1 MARQPLLLAALISV
15 SVGSLSAVAQTV
27 PAYIT
32 AAVNDKGRPAAD
44 TMLDANRKPA
54 ETVAFSGVK
63 PGNKV
68 ADFIA
73 GGGYFTRIFS
83 KAVGPQGHVYATEPR
98 GQ

>member
-1 MARQPLLLAALISV
+1 MARHPLVLAALISV
-15 SVGSLSAVAQTV
+15 SVGSLSAVGQTV

-44 TMLDANRKPA
+44 TMRDANRKPA

-63 PGNKV
+63 PGDKV

-73 GGGYFTRIFS
+73 GGGYFTRIFVRRS
-83 KAVGPQGHVYATEPR
+83 AYR
-98 GQ
+98 GMSTRPNRRWR

>member
-1 MARQPLLLAALISV
+1 M
-15 SVGSLSAVAQTV
+15 

-44 TMLDANRKPA
+44 TMRDANRKPA

-63 PGNKV
+63 PGDKV

-73 GGGYFTRIFS
+73 GGGYFTRIFVRR
-83 KAVGPQGHVYATEPR
+83 AA
-98 GQ
+98 

>member
-1 MARQPLLLAALISV
+1 
-15 SVGSLSAVAQTV
+15 V

-44 TMLDANRKPA
+44 TMRDANRKPA

-63 PGNKV
+63 PGDKV

-73 GGGYFTRIFS
+73 GGGYFTRIFVRRS
-83 KAVGPQGHVYATEPR
+83 AYR
-98 GQ
+98 GMSTRPNRRWR